1 MKNLKKITTENLSS
15 IKSGMMRA
23 VNNAILEDHE
33 KQIITKKIDQIS
45 IEIAR
50 RLQLTLD
57 FNEEPDLWDITT
69 AICFLDDDMDD
80 MLPYFTRNFKLA

>member
-45 IEIAR
+45 IEIAK

-57 FNEEPDLWDITT
+57 FNEEPEDGAYAD
-69 AICFLDDDMDD
+69 
-80 MLPYFTRNFKLA
+80 